1 MAIRTRKGKRR
12 NREAGSRDAR
22 GRIRGRIRGKV
33 NKTNR
38 IKRGR
43 TPAVQIG
50 ICTAGVYRI
59 IFPG

>member
-1 MAIRTRKGKRR
+1 MVIRTRKGKRR
-12 NREAGSRDAR
+12 NREVGSKDA
-22 GRIRGRIRGKV
+22 RGRIRGKV
-33 NKTNR
+33 NKINR

-50 ICTAGVYRI
+50 ICTADIYRI

>member
-12 NREAGSRDAR
+12 NKEAGSRDA
-22 GRIRGRIRGKV
+22 RGRIRGKV